1 MDRIKELCTRIAPC
15 GSRVTCNPPVL
26 DTDEDFILLV
36 TPDQQIAFNRYVLE
50 NGWVLGGSD
59 IPEESNI
66 LDPDKR
72 FQSYT
77 LGDKNLIVTASE
89 VFYWRF
95 IAATHVCKRL
105 NLLNKAD
112 RIAVFQAVLYA
123 VCVKE

>member
-1 MDRIKELCTRIAPC
+1 M
-15 GSRVTCNPPVL
+15 

-36 TPDQQIAFNRYVLE
+36 TPDQRSSFDQYLSE

-66 LDPDKR
+66 LDQDKR

-89 VFYWRF
+89 AFYWRF